1 MLPQEK
7 RNSHKPEKCYLST
20 DDGELIET
28 NGLIDFKK
36 TLLFEG
42 ISENTFHIITNS
54 RRKGTLS
61 NYESAWRK
69 WPSWCPEQKID
80 HFQAPVKNNIEYL
93 TFLFNYG
100 NEY

>member
-28 NGLIDFKK
+28 SGLIDFKK

-69 WPSWCPEQKID
+69 WGSCCLERKID
-80 HFQAPVKNNIEYL
+80 SFRATVKDIIE
-93 TFLFNYG
+93 
-100 NEY
+100 

>member
-28 NGLIDFKK
+28 SGLIDFKK

-42 ISENTFHIITNS
+42 ISENTFHIITNPDEKAHS
-54 RRKGTLS
+54 LIMNQPGENGLAGVLNKKLIIFRH
-61 NYESAWRK
+61 
-69 WPSWCPEQKID
+69 Q
-80 HFQAPVKNNIEYL
+80 
-93 TFLFNYG
+93 
-100 NEY
+100 